1 MLGINNLNCKL
12 FLGRDRYG
20 PTNPFAIMLSPYHA
34 MCQPSNPPTCPPTC
48 HPARRSPPTCQP
60 YIVKH
65 FNCIRRIRN
74 RQGFLGRASPWGTRH
89 TPNAAPI
96 VSKVSWIFLLFC
108 LILSANTHAQ
118 YQYVKPR
125 FSVPGYSLNIE
136 ITSPAELE
144 WIANKLDQFQQVQRI
159 RVAAE
164 VDIARV
170 AHVLSRLDNVDEVVL
185 QQYNGILSDEDL
197 SQLEWLHSLVLYI
210 PSGKED
216 ALLMNKNWAFI
227 PGITLVFDVVPDQY
241 DFFKGWKAC
250 KRLNLVAPFNEKEA
264 QVAIDAVALQFPS
277 IQEFGI
283 SLDRIY
289 HLPESLKRLGLLQRL
304 NIIDNASWMAQR
316 DITALGDVVMKVGF
330 YKAVQN
336 PTKGN
341 GFTTGDISPLM
352 LHYLSQDPNLLASEK
367 QFLASYFSVVSPA
380 EETGFT
386 DPLAEK
392 VNDFA
397 IPQPILSLQ
406 TKAQF
411 PVPITAPL
419 IRDYSDGWYE
429 FYATNKED
437 RLYVAEGKWAILV
450 PKACMKYADGKDFLG
465 SYRLRVKIMDNIQR
479 QMAYSPPLNLDSNG
493 HNYVLAASMVID
505 IEAFNGK
512 QMLTLK
518 DGYFID
524 IRFVGLPSST
534 SRFYAWK
541 PNAFVPTSE
550 NKTTLS
556 RKYSEVSF
564 QADNGKWVNQYNYD
578 YDFSDDTIAAIDF
591 SQFYSGRKTAITQTT
606 INGIKLEERLHTQG
620 FNYLLNPDESK
631 QVIDKFSEFR
641 VARAGEKA
649 KGPEQFSLLRG
660 KALIGVRRFQG
671 KNASQ
676 KAVFEMIL
684 FDKTESLFPEL
695 KPLREYPLAFNTS
708 WPSKEVMDN
717 FFRMHK
723 FWDIDFVQKGLRY
736 FLLLRS
742 SEGLWEIELLQP
754 KTRYLSDVKIAK
766 REQIRFEKLLR
777 QVISIHNQKNHA
789 FEVYQLSQTN
799 KLLTETY
806 SAVLETSFPPKGLV
820 RNAFKIRS
828 LGRFAWAKPMPSD
841 SILSL
846 NIVIADQGLAP
857 IDIAQLLVGFRKPD
871 AIQVLQPIASQQK
884 NREFSVLLDPARVLF
899 FAARHSDGTVYCLG
913 GDAFRKMEIKNHTL
927 FYLPLGAIED
937 QLFTD
942 ESIRKILGIPKNR
955 IGQ

>member
-1 MLGINNLNCKL
+1 M
-12 FLGRDRYG
+12 
-20 PTNPFAIMLSPYHA
+20 
-34 MCQPSNPPTCPPTC
+34 
-48 HPARRSPPTCQP
+48 
-60 YIVKH
+60 KH
-65 FNCIRRIRN
+65 FNGIRRNRN
-74 RQGFLGRASPWGTRH
+74 LQGFLGLADSWETQR
-89 TPNAAPI
+89 TPNTRPT
-96 VSKVSWIFLLFC
+96 VSIYSWMVCLFY
-108 LILSANTHAQ
+108 LILSAQAHAQ
-118 YQYVKPR
+118 NQYVKPR

-159 RVAAE
+159 RVAAD

-170 AHVLSRLDNVDEVVL
+170 AQVLSRLDNVDEVVL
-185 QQYNGILSDEDL
+185 QQYLGILSDEDL

-210 PSGKED
+210 PTGKED
-216 ALLMNKNWAFI
+216 ALLMNKNWALI

-250 KRLNLVAPFNEKEA
+250 KRLSLVAPFDEKEA
-264 QVAIDAVALQFPS
+264 QAAVDAVALQFPT

-289 HLPESLKRLGLLQRL
+289 HLPESLKRMGLLQRL
-304 NIIDNASWMAQR
+304 NIIDNASWMAQK

-330 YKAVQN
+330 HKAVQN

-341 GFTTGDISPLM
+341 EFNTGDMTPLM
-352 LHYLSQDPNLLASEK
+352 LHYLSQDPNLLTSEK
-367 QFLASYFSVVSPA
+367 QFLASYFSLISPA
-380 EETGFT
+380 EESEFT

-397 IPQPILSLQ
+397 IPQPIVSLQ
-406 TKAQF
+406 SKSQF
-411 PVPITAPL
+411 PLPITAPL
-419 IRDYSDGWYE
+419 ILDYSDGWYE
-429 FYATNKED
+429 FNATNKED
-437 RLYVAEGKWAILV
+437 RLYVAEGKCVIMV
-450 PKACMKYADGKDFLG
+450 PKACMKYVGGKDFSG

-479 QMAYSPPLNLDSNG
+479 QMAYSPPLSLDSNG
-493 HNYVLAASMVID
+493 QKYVLAASMVID
-505 IEAFNGK
+505 IEAFVGK

-524 IRFVGLPSST
+524 IRFVGLPNAA

-541 PNAFVPTSE
+541 PNAVISSSE
-550 NKTTLS
+550 NKTPSTAKTAKVL
-556 RKYSEVSF
+556 F
-564 QADNGKWVNQYNYD
+564 QADNGRWINQYNYD
-578 YDFSDDTIAAIDF
+578 YDFSDDNIAPIDF

-606 INGIKLEERLHTQG
+606 INCIKLEERLHTQG

-649 KGPEQFSLLRG
+649 KGSEPFALLRG
-660 KALIGVRRFQG
+660 KALIGVRRFQT
-671 KNASQ
+671 KNTLQ
-676 KAVFEMIL
+676 KSVVEIIV

-695 KPLREYPLAFNTS
+695 KPLKEYPLAFNTS

-717 FFRMHK
+717 FFRIHK
-723 FWDIDFVQKGLRY
+723 FWDIDFVQKGIRY

-766 REQIRFEKLLR
+766 REQIRFEKLMH
-777 QVISIHNQKNHA
+777 QVISIHNQKKQA
-789 FEVYQLSQTN
+789 FDVFQLGQTN

-806 SAVLETSFPPKGLV
+806 AAVLETSLPPKGMV

-846 NIVIADQGLAP
+846 NIVIADPGLAP
-857 IDIAQLLVGFRKPD
+857 IEITQLLVGFRKPD

-884 NREFSVLLDPARVLF
+884 SLEFSVLLDPARVSF
-899 FAARHSDGTVYCLG
+899 FAARHSDGRVYCLN
-913 GDAFRKMEIKNHTL
+913 GDAFRKMEIKNLTL
-927 FYLPLGAIED
+927 FYLPLQAVEE

-942 ESIRKILGIPKNR
+942 ESIRRILGIPKNR
-955 IGQ
+955 VGQ